1 MRWSHH
7 AAIVLVAITALCGCA
22 ARPPELTPD
31 TVARLPAQVELAQ
44 VPFFPQEQYQCGP
57 AALATVLQSAGVA
70 VLPQELTPEV
80 YLPGRKGSLQ
90 MELMAALR
98 VRDRVPYQLPGNL
111 PALLEQ
117 LAEGRAV
124 LVMQNLG
131 WKTAPVWHFAVL
143 IGYDLN
149 ARTLILR
156 SGTTQRLVVD
166 AGRFMTTW
174 DRAQRWALVALEPD
188 QLPPNLDLDRY
199 LAAAASLEAVGR
211 LDAAAQAYARARER
225 WPQSVWP
232 PLGLANVSYKKGVLQ
247 AAEANYLAALA
258 LDPTNVVAHNNL
270 AEILVDRGCVERARE
285 HADRAAAL
293 ARGTS
298 LELAVNSTQQ
308 RVARAP
314 AAAADSN
321 RTCTTP

>member
-1 MRWSHH
+1 MRWLHH
-7 AAIVLVAITALCGCA
+7 AAIVLVAIAALCGCA
-22 ARPPELTPD
+22 SHPPELTPD
-31 TVARLPAQVELAQ
+31 VVARLPAQVELAQ

-70 VLPQELTPEV
+70 VLPRDLTPEV

-98 VRDRVPYQLPGNL
+98 VRDRLPYQLPGNL
-111 PALLEQ
+111 PAVLEQ
-117 LAEGRAV
+117 LADGRAV

-131 WKTAPVWHFAVL
+131 WKSAPLWHFAVL
-143 IGYDLN
+143 VGYDLN

-166 AGRFMTTW
+166 AGRFMSTW

-188 QLPPNLDLDRY
+188 QLPPNLDFDRY
-199 LAAAASLEAVGR
+199 LAAAASVEAVGR
-211 LDAAAQAYARARER
+211 LDTAAQAYARARER
-225 WPQSVWP
+225 WPHSAWP
-232 PLGLANVSYKKGVLQ
+232 PLGLANISYRKGVLR
-247 AAEANYLAALA
+247 AAEADYLAALA
-258 LDPTNVVAHNNL
+258 LDPDNVIAHNNL

-285 HADRAAAL
+285 HVDRAAAL

-298 LELAVNSTQQ
+298 LESAVNSTVQ

-314 AAAADSN
+314 ATDNDRACSAL
-321 RTCTTP
+321 